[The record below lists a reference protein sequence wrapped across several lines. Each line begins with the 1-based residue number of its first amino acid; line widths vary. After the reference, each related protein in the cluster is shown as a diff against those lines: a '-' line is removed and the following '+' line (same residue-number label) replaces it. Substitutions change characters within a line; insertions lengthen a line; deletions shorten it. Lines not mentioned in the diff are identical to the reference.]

1 MFIPD
6 LTNQAQEAIYRM
18 KLSKPVHSNLTFA
31 NSHLSQ
37 AESKK
42 HLGSI
47 LDNKLNFI
55 EYLRYVLDKIS
66 KTIGLIC
73 KFEPV
78 LLRFLLLT
86 IYKTFI
92 RPHLDYRDIIYDQ
105 TTMSGII

>member
-18 KLSKPVHSNLTFA
+18 NLTFD

-47 LDNKLNFI
+47 LDSKLNFI
-55 EYLRYVLDKIS
+55 ECLRNVLDKRS
-66 KTIGLIC
+66 KTIGLMC
-73 KFEPV
+73 KFQPI
-78 LLRFLLLT
+78 LLRFSLLT

-92 RPHLDYRDIIYDQ
+92 RPHLDCRGIIYDQ
-105 TTMSGII
+105 TTMPGII

>member
-18 KLSKPVHSNLTFA
+18 NLTFD

-47 LDNKLNFI
+47 LDSKQISLN
-55 EYLRYVLDKIS
+55 V
-66 KTIGLIC
+66 
-73 KFEPV
+73 
-78 LLRFLLLT
+78 
-86 IYKTFI
+86 
-92 RPHLDYRDIIYDQ
+92 
-105 TTMSGII
+105 